1 MPILTGNDIIC
12 PFLNRKQ
19 IYRFIKIK
27 TMLSRYI
34 FYSLYKFLFFL
45 IKINQTITTR
55 MLFPLYISKRFT
67 FSKKDSRFFSFISI
81 ISIVGI
87 SLGVATLIIALSI
100 LKGFEKTIT
109 NKIIDFDSHI
119 KISSISNTL
128 PDYHSGL
135 PKIKAL
141 LGNNL
146 LEINP
151 YASSLAIIT
160 SRRGTEGI
168 NIIGVLSDNKMRGI
182 KENMTFGKINLN
194 DPASIIIGKKL
205 ADKIYAKPGD
215 KVTLFTL
222 KNDKIPSPEN
232 MPNVKNFVIS
242 GIFESGMA
250 EYDDAFA
257 YINLA
262 SAQSLLKI
270 GDNINGYDI
279 RVNDISKIDSLNHL
293 LKVRLRYPYRTASI
307 YELHKNIFTWIDLQK
322 KPIPI
327 VLGLII
333 IVAVFNIIGT
343 LLMMVLE
350 KTNAIGILK
359 SLGAAGKQITLIFLF
374 QGIVLALAGIF
385 LGNII
390 GFLIMEIQL
399 RYNIITLPSS
409 VYFMSTVPIYLS
421 VTIFGGVSIL
431 TLLLCIIASI
441 IPSYVASH
449 IKPVSTLR
457 FN

>member
-1 MPILTGNDIIC
+1 
-12 PFLNRKQ
+12 
-19 IYRFIKIK
+19 
-27 TMLSRYI
+27 
-34 FYSLYKFLFFL
+34 
-45 IKINQTITTR
+45 

-67 FSKKDSRFFSFISI
+67 FSKKDSRFFSFISV
-81 ISIVGI
+81 ISIIGI

-119 KISSISNTL
+119 KIGSFTTIL
-128 PDYHSGL
+128 PDYHNGL
-135 PKIKAL
+135 PKIKSL
-141 LGNNL
+141 LGSYL

-151 YASSLAIIT
+151 SASSLAIIT
-160 SRRGTEGI
+160 SKRGTEGI
-168 NIIGVLSDNKMRGI
+168 NIIGVLPDNKLRGI
-182 KENMTFGKINLN
+182 KENMILGKIILD
-194 DPASIIIGKKL
+194 DPSSIIIGKKL

-232 MPNVKNFVIS
+232 MPNIKNFVIS

-250 EYDDAFA
+250 EFDDAFA
-257 YINLA
+257 YVNLTA
-262 SAQSLLKI
+262 AQSLLKI
-270 GDNINGYDI
+270 GDNVNGYDI
-279 RVNDISKIDSLNHL
+279 RVNDITKIDSLNRL
-293 LKVRLRYPYRTASI
+293 LQAKLRYPYKSASI
-307 YELHKNIFTWIDLQK
+307 YDLHRNIFTWIDLQK

-359 SLGAAGKQITLIFLF
+359 SLGSSGKQITAVFLF
-374 QGIVLALAGIF
+374 QGIVLALAGII

-390 GFLIMEIQL
+390 GFLLMEIQL
-399 RYNIITLPSS
+399 KYNIITLPAS

-421 VTIFGGVSIL
+421 VIIFGSVSVL
-431 TLLLCIIASI
+431 TLLLCILASI
-441 IPSYVASH
+441 IPSYVASR
-449 IKPVSTLR
+449 IKPVSTIR

>member
-1 MPILTGNDIIC
+1 
-12 PFLNRKQ
+12 
-19 IYRFIKIK
+19 
-27 TMLSRYI
+27 
-34 FYSLYKFLFFL
+34 
-45 IKINQTITTR
+45 

-67 FSKKDSRFFSFISI
+67 FSKKDSRFFSFISV

-87 SLGVATLIIALSI
+87 ALGVATLIIALSI

-109 NKIIDFDSHI
+109 NKIIDFDAHI
-119 KISSISNTL
+119 KIGSISTIL

-135 PKIKAL
+135 LKIKAL

-151 YASSLAIIT
+151 YASNLAIVT
-160 SRRGTEGI
+160 SKRGTEGI
-168 NIIGVLSDNKMRGI
+168 NIIGVLPENKMRGI
-182 KENMTFGKINLN
+182 RENMTLGNVNL
-194 DPASIIIGKKL
+194 DDHKSIVIGKKL
-205 ADKIYAKPGD
+205 ADKIYAKLGD
-215 KVTLFTL
+215 KVTIFTL

-232 MPNVKNFVIS
+232 LPNIMNFVIS

-257 YINLA
+257 YINLN

-279 RVNDISKIDSLNHL
+279 RVNDITKIDSLNQL
-293 LKVRLRYPYRTASI
+293 LQSKLRYPYKTASI

-359 SLGAAGKQITLIFLF
+359 SLGAAGKQIIGIFLI
-374 QGIVLALAGIF
+374 QGIVLALSGIF
-385 LGNII
+385 LGNLI
-390 GFLIMEIQL
+390 GFLIMELQL
-399 RYNIITLPSS
+399 KYNIITLPAS

-421 VTIFGGVSIL
+421 ITIFGGVSLL
-431 TLLLCIIASI
+431 TLLLCIVASV
-441 IPSYVASH
+441 IPSYIASR
-449 IKPVSTLR
+449 IKPVSTIR

>member
-1 MPILTGNDIIC
+1 MVF
-12 PFLNRKQ
+12 PF
-19 IYRFIKIK
+19 
-27 TMLSRYI
+27 
-34 FYSLYKFLFFL
+34 
-45 IKINQTITTR
+45 
-55 MLFPLYISKRFT
+55 YISKRFT
-67 FSKKDSRFFSFISI
+67 FSRKDSKFFSFISV
-81 ISIVGI
+81 ISIIGI
-87 SLGVATLIIALSI
+87 ALGVATLIIALSI

-119 KISSISNTL
+119 KLTSLIKTL
-128 PDYHSGL
+128 PDYHTQL
-135 PKIKAL
+135 PRIESL

-160 SRRGTEGI
+160 SKRGTEGI
-168 NIIGVLSDNKMRGI
+168 NIIGVMPQDRMRGI
-182 KENMTFGKINLN
+182 KENITSGKIMI
-194 DPASIIIGKKL
+194 DKGESILIGKKL
-205 ADKIYAKPGD
+205 ADKIYAKTGD

-222 KNDKIPSPEN
+222 NNDKIPSAEN

-250 EYDDAFA
+250 EYDDAYA
-257 YINLA
+257 YISLKD
-262 SAQSLLKI
+262 AQSLLKM
-270 GDNINGYDI
+270 GDNVNGYDI
-279 RVNDISKIDSLNHL
+279 RVKDITKIDSLTDL
-293 LKVRLRYPYRTASI
+293 LREKLRYPYRSASI

-350 KTNAIGILK
+350 KTSAIGILK
-359 SLGAAGKQITLIFLF
+359 SLGASRSQVTGIFLF
-374 QGIVLALAGIF
+374 QGIVLAIAGII
-385 LGNII
+385 LGNVI
-390 GFLIMEIQL
+390 GYLIMEIQL

-421 VTIFGGVSIL
+421 ATIFGGVSLL
-431 TLLLCIIASI
+431 TLLLCIMASI
-441 IPSYVASH
+441 IPSYIASR
-449 IKPVSTLR
+449 IKAVSTIR

>member
-1 MPILTGNDIIC
+1 
-12 PFLNRKQ
+12 
-19 IYRFIKIK
+19 
-27 TMLSRYI
+27 
-34 FYSLYKFLFFL
+34 
-45 IKINQTITTR
+45 

-67 FSKKDSRFFSFISI
+67 FSKKDSRFFSFISV

-119 KISSISNTL
+119 KISSFSTIL
-128 PDYHSGL
+128 PDYHTGL
-135 PKIKAL
+135 PKIKSL
-141 LGNNL
+141 LGKYL
-146 LEINP
+146 LDINP
-151 YASSLAIIT
+151 SASSLAIIT
-160 SRRGTEGI
+160 SKRGTEGI
-168 NIIGVLSDNKMRGI
+168 NIIGVLPDNKLRGI
-182 KENMTFGKINLN
+182 KENIILGNISLDN
-194 DPASIIIGKKL
+194 PSSIIIGKKL
-205 ADKIYAKPGD
+205 ADEIYAKPGD

-232 MPNVKNFVIS
+232 MPNVRNFVIS

-250 EYDDAFA
+250 EFDDAFA
-257 YINLA
+257 YVNLSA
-262 SAQSLLKI
+262 AQSLLKI

-293 LKVRLRYPYRTASI
+293 LQAKLRYPYKSLSI
-307 YELHKNIFTWIDLQK
+307 YELHRNIFTWIDLQK

-359 SLGAAGKQITLIFLF
+359 SLGAAGKQITGIFLF
-374 QGIVLALAGIF
+374 QGIVLALAGIL

-390 GFLIMEIQL
+390 GFLLMEIQL
-399 RYNIITLPSS
+399 KYNIITLPSS

-421 VTIFGGVSIL
+421 LTIFGGVSIL
-431 TLLLCIIASI
+431 TLLLCILASI
-441 IPSYVASH
+441 IPSYVASR
-449 IKPVSTLR
+449 IKPVSTIR

>member
-1 MPILTGNDIIC
+1 
-12 PFLNRKQ
+12 
-19 IYRFIKIK
+19 
-27 TMLSRYI
+27 
-34 FYSLYKFLFFL
+34 
-45 IKINQTITTR
+45 

-67 FSKKDSRFFSFISI
+67 FSKKDSRFFSFISV

-119 KISSISNTL
+119 KIGSFTNIL
-128 PDYHSGL
+128 PDYHNGL
-135 PKIKAL
+135 PKIKSLIGSYL
-141 LGNNL
+141 LD
-146 LEINP
+146 INP
-151 YASSLAIIT
+151 SASSLAIIT
-160 SRRGTEGI
+160 SKRGTEGI
-168 NIIGVLSDNKMRGI
+168 NIIGVMPDNKMRGI
-182 KENMTFGKINLN
+182 KENMISGKLSLD
-194 DPASIIIGKKL
+194 DPSSIIIGKKL

-232 MPNVKNFVIS
+232 MPNIKNFVIS

-257 YINLA
+257 YVNLT

-279 RVNDISKIDSLNHL
+279 RVNDITKIDSLNRL
-293 LKVRLRYPYRTASI
+293 LQAKLRYPYKSASI

-359 SLGAAGKQITLIFLF
+359 SLGASGKQITAVFLF
-374 QGIVLALAGIF
+374 QGVVLALAGII

-390 GFLIMEIQL
+390 SFSLMEIQL
-399 RYNIITLPSS
+399 RYNIITLPAS

-421 VTIFGGVSIL
+421 VTIFGGVSLL
-431 TLLLCIIASI
+431 TLLLCILAAI
-441 IPSYVASH
+441 IPSYVASR
-449 IKPVSTLR
+449 IKPVSTIR

>member
-1 MPILTGNDIIC
+1 
-12 PFLNRKQ
+12 
-19 IYRFIKIK
+19 
-27 TMLSRYI
+27 
-34 FYSLYKFLFFL
+34 
-45 IKINQTITTR
+45 
-55 MLFPLYISKRFT
+55 
-67 FSKKDSRFFSFISI
+67 
-81 ISIVGI
+81 
-87 SLGVATLIIALSI
+87 
-100 LKGFEKTIT
+100 
-109 NKIIDFDSHI
+109 
-119 KISSISNTL
+119 L
-128 PDYHSGL
+128 PDYHNGL
-135 PKIKAL
+135 PKIKSLIGSFL
-141 LGNNL
+141 LD
-146 LEINP
+146 INP
-151 YASSLAIIT
+151 SASSLAIIT
-160 SRRGTEGI
+160 SKRGTEGI
-168 NIIGVLSDNKMRGI
+168 NIIGVMQDNKLRGI
-182 KENMTFGKINLN
+182 KENMVSGKISLD
-194 DPASIIIGKKL
+194 DPSSIIIGKKL

-232 MPNVKNFVIS
+232 MPNIKNFVIS

-257 YINLA
+257 YVNLT

-279 RVNDISKIDSLNHL
+279 RVNDITKIDSLNRL
-293 LKVRLRYPYRTASI
+293 LQARLRYPYKSASI
-307 YELHKNIFTWIDLQK
+307 YELHRNIFTWIDLQK

-359 SLGAAGKQITLIFLF
+359 SLGASGKQITAVFLF
-374 QGIVLALAGIF
+374 QGVVLALAGII

-390 GFLIMEIQL
+390 GFLLMEIQL
-399 RYNIITLPSS
+399 KYNIITLPAS

-421 VTIFGGVSIL
+421 ITIFGGVSIL
-431 TLLLCIIASI
+431 TLLLCILASI
-441 IPSYVASH
+441 IPSYVASR
-449 IKPVSTLR
+449 IKPVSTIR

>member
-1 MPILTGNDIIC
+1 MVF
-12 PFLNRKQ
+12 PF
-19 IYRFIKIK
+19 
-27 TMLSRYI
+27 
-34 FYSLYKFLFFL
+34 
-45 IKINQTITTR
+45 
-55 MLFPLYISKRFT
+55 YISKRFT
-67 FSKKDSRFFSFISI
+67 FSRKDSKFFSFISV
-81 ISIVGI
+81 ISIIGI
-87 SLGVATLIIALSI
+87 ALGVATLIIALSI

-119 KISSISNTL
+119 KLTSLIKTL
-128 PDYHSGL
+128 PDYHTQL
-135 PKIKAL
+135 PRIESL

-160 SRRGTEGI
+160 SKRGTEGI
-168 NIIGVLSDNKMRGI
+168 NIIGVMPENRMRGI
-182 KENMTFGKINLN
+182 KENITSGKIMI
-194 DPASIIIGKKL
+194 DKGESILIGKKL
-205 ADKIYAKPGD
+205 ADKIYAKTGD

-222 KNDKIPSPEN
+222 NNDKIPSAEN

-250 EYDDAFA
+250 EYDDAYA
-257 YINLA
+257 YISLKD
-262 SAQSLLKI
+262 AQSLLKM
-270 GDNINGYDI
+270 GDNVNGYDI
-279 RVNDISKIDSLNHL
+279 RVRDITKIDSLTDL
-293 LKVRLRYPYRTASI
+293 LREKLRYPYRSASI

-350 KTNAIGILK
+350 KTSAIGILK
-359 SLGAAGKQITLIFLF
+359 SLGASRSQVTGIFLF
-374 QGIVLALAGIF
+374 QGIVLAIAGII
-385 LGNII
+385 LGNIV
-390 GFLIMEIQL
+390 GYLIMEIQL

-409 VYFMSTVPIYLS
+409 VYFMSTVPIYIS
-421 VTIFGGVSIL
+421 AAIFGGVSLL
-431 TLLLCIIASI
+431 TLLLCIMASI
-441 IPSYVASH
+441 IPSYIASR
-449 IKPVSTLR
+449 IKAVSTIR

>member
-1 MPILTGNDIIC
+1 
-12 PFLNRKQ
+12 
-19 IYRFIKIK
+19 
-27 TMLSRYI
+27 
-34 FYSLYKFLFFL
+34 
-45 IKINQTITTR
+45 

-67 FSKKDSRFFSFISI
+67 FSRKDSKFFSFISV

-87 SLGVATLIIALSI
+87 ALGVATLIIALSI

-109 NKIIDFDSHI
+109 NKIIDFESHI
-119 KISSISNTL
+119 KIGSISTTL
-128 PDYHSGL
+128 PDYHIGL

-141 LGNNL
+141 LGYNL

-151 YASSLAIIT
+151 FASSLAIIT

-168 NIIGVLSDNKMRGI
+168 NIIGVFPDNKMKGI
-182 KENMTFGKINLN
+182 KENMIFGNIKLN
-194 DPASIIIGKKL
+194 DPAAIVIGKKL
-205 ADKIYAKPGD
+205 ADKIYAKAGD

-232 MPNVKNFVIS
+232 MPNIKNFVIS

-257 YINLA
+257 YININ

-279 RVNDISKIDSLNHL
+279 RVNDITKIDSLNHL
-293 LKVRLRYPYRTASI
+293 LQTKLRYPYKTASI
-307 YELHKNIFTWIDLQK
+307 YELHKNIFTWIELQK

-333 IVAVFNIIGT
+333 IVAVFNIIST

-359 SLGAAGKQITLIFLF
+359 SLGTGGKQITLIFLF
-374 QGIVLALAGIF
+374 QGIVLALSGIF

-399 RYNIITLPSS
+399 RYNIITIPSS

-421 VTIFGGVSIL
+421 VAIFGGVSLL
-431 TLLLCIIASI
+431 TLLLCILASI
-441 IPSYVASH
+441 IPSYVASR
-449 IKPVSTLR
+449 IKPVSTIR

>member
-1 MPILTGNDIIC
+1 
-12 PFLNRKQ
+12 
-19 IYRFIKIK
+19 
-27 TMLSRYI
+27 
-34 FYSLYKFLFFL
+34 
-45 IKINQTITTR
+45 

-67 FSKKDSRFFSFISI
+67 FSKKDSRFFSFISV
-81 ISIVGI
+81 ISIIGI

-119 KISSISNTL
+119 KIRSYSNIL
-128 PDYHSGL
+128 PDYHTGL
-135 PKIKAL
+135 PKIKSL
-141 LGNNL
+141 LGSYFID
-146 LEINP
+146 INP
-151 YASSLAIIT
+151 SASSLAIIT
-160 SRRGTEGI
+160 SKRGTEGI
-168 NIIGVLSDNKMRGI
+168 NIIGVMPDNKMRGI
-182 KENMTFGKINLN
+182 KENMVLGNISLD

-205 ADKIYAKPGD
+205 ADEIYAKPGD

-232 MPNVKNFVIS
+232 MPNVQNFVIS

-257 YINLA
+257 YVNLNA
-262 SAQSLLKI
+262 AQSLLKI

-279 RVNDISKIDSLNHL
+279 RLNDVTKIDSLNHL
-293 LKVRLRYPYRTASI
+293 LQAKLRFPYKTASI

-359 SLGAAGKQITLIFLF
+359 SLGAAGKQITCIFLF
-374 QGIVLALAGIF
+374 QGIVLALSGII
-385 LGNII
+385 LGNLI
-390 GFLIMEIQL
+390 GFLLMEIQL
-399 RYNIITLPSS
+399 KYNIITLPAS

-421 VTIFGGVSIL
+421 VTIFGGVSLL
-431 TLLLCIIASI
+431 TLLLCIIASV
-441 IPSYVASH
+441 IPSYVASR
-449 IKPVSTLR
+449 IKPVSTIR

>member
-1 MPILTGNDIIC
+1 MV
-12 PFLNRKQ
+12 
-19 IYRFIKIK
+19 
-27 TMLSRYI
+27 
-34 FYSLYKFLFFL
+34 
-45 IKINQTITTR
+45 
-55 MLFPLYISKRFT
+55 FPLYISKRFT
-67 FSKKDSRFFSFISI
+67 FSKKDSRFFSFISV
-81 ISIVGI
+81 ISIIGI

-119 KISSISNTL
+119 KITSFTNTL
-128 PDYHSGL
+128 PDYHTGL
-135 PKIKAL
+135 PKIKSLIGSYL
-141 LGNNL
+141 LD
-146 LEINP
+146 INP
-151 YASSLAIIT
+151 SASSLAIIT
-160 SRRGTEGI
+160 SKRGTEGI
-168 NIIGVLSDNKMRGI
+168 NIIGVMPGNKLRGI
-182 KENMTFGKINLN
+182 KENMILGKINLEN
-194 DPASIIIGKKL
+194 PSSIIIGKKL

-232 MPNVKNFVIS
+232 MPNIRNFVIS

-257 YINLA
+257 YVNLKA
-262 SAQSLLKI
+262 AQSLLKI

-279 RVNDISKIDSLNHL
+279 RVNDITKIDSLNHL
-293 LKVRLRYPYRTASI
+293 LQTRLRYPFRSASI
-307 YELHKNIFTWIDLQK
+307 YELHRNIFTWIDLQK

-359 SLGAAGKQITLIFLF
+359 SLGAAGKQITAIFLF
-374 QGIVLALAGIF
+374 QGIVLALSGII

-399 RYNIITLPSS
+399 KYNIITLPSS

-421 VTIFGGVSIL
+421 IAIFGGVSIL
-431 TLLLCIIASI
+431 TLLLCILASI
-441 IPSYVASH
+441 IPSYVASR
-449 IKPVSTLR
+449 IKPVSTIR